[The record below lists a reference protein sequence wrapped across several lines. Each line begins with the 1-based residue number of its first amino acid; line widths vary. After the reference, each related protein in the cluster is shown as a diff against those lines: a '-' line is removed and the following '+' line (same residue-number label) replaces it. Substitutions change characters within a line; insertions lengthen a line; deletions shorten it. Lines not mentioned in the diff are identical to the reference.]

1 MIAPPYDVVD
11 AAELDALLA
20 RSPYNAAHIE
30 SAPGP
35 PATRYADAARTLEAW
50 RDAGVLRRDEQPAYY
65 VYEQRSQVQG
75 ATRTRRCFF
84 ARLRLAEPGAG
95 PPAEQV
101 RPHEATMEGPR
112 AARLALL
119 TATRAHVSPIFGI
132 FDDDARGR
140 AAEVLAAAAAT
151 EPDFEGVDA
160 LGDQHR
166 LWVVGDAVLQRALTE
181 VLAASPVTIADG
193 HHRYATAL
201 AYRAQRR
208 AEAST
213 ARNDDD
219 PAAFVLAALVPAS
232 DPGLVVLPIHR
243 LVKALRLPDDLLER
257 LAELYVVEDMTPKGW
272 DGTAA
277 HRLWGRVRAS
287 EQGPLTFG
295 VIGLEDQR
303 LHVLTARSR
312 AAIDAAMPAG
322 LSAASRRVDVLAL
335 TETVLRPLL
344 GIDQATLAAGER
356 VGFTEDVEEAWEQVT
371 SGRYRLAFLVNP
383 TRVDQLLAVAE
394 AGELLPQKSTFF
406 YPKLGTGLVL
416 DALEW
421 GADARRGG

>member
-1 MIAPPYDVVD
+1 A
-11 AAELDALLA
+11 
-20 RSPYNAAHIE
+20 
-30 SAPGP
+30 
-35 PATRYADAARTLEAW
+35 
-50 RDAGVLRRDEQPAYY
+50 
-65 VYEQRSQVQG
+65 
-75 ATRTRRCFF
+75 
-84 ARLRLAEPGAG
+84 
-95 PPAEQV
+95 
-101 RPHEATMEGPR
+101 GPR
-112 AARLALL
+112 AERLALL
-119 TATRAHVSPIFGI
+119 TATRAHVSPIFAI

-140 AAEVLAAAAAT
+140 AAEVLATVTST
-151 EPDFEGVDA
+151 EPDFEGADA
-160 LGDQHR
+160 LGDRHR
-166 LWVVGDAVLQRALTE
+166 LWVLDDAVLQGALTT

-201 AYRAQRR
+201 AYREQRR
-208 AEAST
+208 AEAGDAWSE
-213 ARNDDD
+213 DD

-243 LVKALRLPDDLLER
+243 LVKAPRLPDDLLAR

-312 AAIDAAMPAG
+312 GTIDAAMPSG

-344 GIDQATLAAGER
+344 GIDHATLAAGER
-356 VGFTEDVEEAWEQVT
+356 VGFTEDVEEAWEQVA

-383 TRVDQLLAVAE
+383 TRVEQLLAVAE

-416 DALEW
+416 DAL
-421 GADARRGG
+421 GDA